1 MMIAVLR
8 RSGVCAGVSRDGA
21 GEAGGCRVS
30 GFRGGGD
37 GMMCNHGRTPAYAKA
52 TAGRRTAVT
61 NVRAGLERRK
71 R

>member
-1 MMIAVLR
+1 MPR
-8 RSGVCAGVSRDGA
+8 FGVSWR
-21 GEAGGCRVS
+21 GEGL
-30 GFRGGGD
+30 
-37 GMMCNHGRTPAYAKA
+37 MYNHGRTPAYAKA